1 MIDIVGGANLFGG
14 SSSGKSFELDR
25 FGNQQSALYLNNAY
39 YQMPSGVY
47 FAGDYTLSIW
57 VKMNSI
63 NTVYDRIMSI
73 GTSTFTVNSIV
84 FSLVFNNVSKPYVF
98 TSTNSPGNN
107 LISPTNLPLN
117 QWTHVAFTLK
127 GSIGTIYLNGNNVKQ
142 ATNIIPSKINR
153 TYNYFG
159 TQVYSGR
166 ITNQYPNAIFDEVKI
181 FNRSLSQR
189 EIQFIINNQ
198 TSSSALSIS
207 IFFNLFLI
215 FIKLVSHF

>member
-1 MIDIVGGANLFGG
+1 
-14 SSSGKSFELDR
+14 
-25 FGNQQSALYLNNAY
+25 
-39 YQMPSGVY
+39 MPSGVY

-63 NTVYDRIMSI
+63 NTAYDRIMSI

-84 FSLVFNNVSKPYVF
+84 FSLVYNY
-98 TSTNSPGNN
+98 TSTPYLYTSTSTGNR
-107 LISPTNLPLN
+107 LISPTNLLLN
-117 QWTHVAFTLK
+117 QWTHIAFTLS
-127 GSIGTIYLNGNNVKQ
+127 GSIGTIYLNGTNVKQ
-142 ATNIIPSKINR
+142 GTTLIPSNTNR

-159 TQVYSGR
+159 TNWHSGN
-166 ITNQYPNAIFDEVKI
+166 ILNQYPNAIFDEVKI
-181 FNRSLSQR
+181 FNRCLSQR

-198 TSSSALSIS
+198 TYSSALSIS